1 MYRSRALLAALAAA
15 AFLVLAPRVACTPA
29 NAAQAAPAAQ
39 QDMPE
44 WLRRGLP
51 GAGHAALEPLIGTW
65 HVQFSLYA
73 TLGRGV
79 DEPPIVSDDITC
91 RRQWVAGGRYI
102 EDATEGTVAGEPYWR
117 KGWLGYSNMDERYE
131 WVT

>member
-1 MYRSRALLAALAAA
+1 MQPDERLCISHKRSWSNRRDAAGQISASMKPRQEQRMYRSRALLAALAAA
-15 AFLVLAPRVACTPA
+15 AFVLLAPRVACTPA

-51 GAGHAALEPLIGTW
+51 GPGHAALEPLIGTW

-79 DEPPIVSDDITC
+79 
-91 RRQWVAGGRYI
+91 
-102 EDATEGTVAGEPYWR
+102 
-117 KGWLGYSNMDERYE
+117 
-131 WVT
+131 